1 VGSIEGKI
9 VISTRPISGDDKIVS
24 FLENKGAT
32 VLHIPMIEIS
42 AIEYLPEMGRIGTK
56 LSDFDIIILTSKNG
70 VKCFFEYLV
79 KVKLIGYINT
89 ATKFIA
95 IGGRTAEEI
104 RKYNITN
111 IYVNKGNTSE
121 DLIEDLLGQNI
132 SSKKILLPLAEM
144 ASDMLEKGLSVNN
157 SVTRINVYKTIAV
170 TEFDKNILNCIQ
182 NDLYEVI
189 IFTSPSAIIN
199 FMKAIAP
206 FNIKNQ
212 LKIACIG
219 KITQKKA
226 IEYNIKPII
235 TSSVTDE
242 VIFAYEI
249 QQYLLMNK
257 N

>member
-1 VGSIEGKI
+1 MGSIEGKI
-9 VISTRPISGDDKIVS
+9 VISTRPTSDGDKIVS

-32 VLHIPMIEIS
+32 VLHLPMIEIS
-42 AIEYLPEMGRIGTK
+42 AIESMPEIDKIGTK

-70 VKCFFEYLV
+70 VRYFFEYLE
-79 KVKLIGYINT
+79 KVKLIGYINP

-121 DLIEDLLGQNI
+121 DLIEDLMGQDI

-144 ASDMLEKGLSVNN
+144 ASDLLEKKLSVKN

-170 TEFDKNILNCIQ
+170 TEFDKNILDSIRD
-182 NDLYEVI
+182 DLYEVI

-206 FNIKNQ
+206 LNIKNQ

-219 KITQKKA
+219 KITHKKA
-226 IEYNIKPII
+226 IEYNIKPVI
-235 TSSVTDE
+235 TSSVADE
-242 VIFAYEI
+242 MIFAYEI